1 MGWLAVKDRLPISAG
16 GAWMSG
22 AANIN
27 DVLEGHIVL
36 DLECLDRVYLNGY
49 VPNLQVGGQ
58 VVTYLTEH
66 LGNPLPSPALF
77 KQIGDR
83 FRDAVRSFA
92 EVNGIPVLRLNT
104 PDRSRWD
111 DRKVDHVRECIDKA
125 TEPGVV
131 AIVVAQEVQKVFMG
145 YKRPSLTGAPQ
156 FGFDKAD
163 RRVTVYYFYIRD
175 AAFGLGFI
183 KVCSY
188 FPYPAKIWLNGHEWA
203 KRQAARAGI
212 AFTELSNGFAA
223 CDDPAALQEICD
235 RLQPGTIEVFAQR
248 WLHRLP
254 MPFGPADQRA
264 GYWWE
269 ISMRQVEV
277 SRTLVFDAPRRAR
290 AFFEALIADNLD
302 IGRPANVEIIFNR
315 HIRRDTPGV
324 FRTAIDRP
332 VIGPDSG
339 GVVLNLFYKHSRIKQ
354 YLKDGRAMRIETVVN
369 SPRDLRCNA
378 RLPNLAELQDK
389 ARAINRRILDAERA
403 GQGTVLASPAFERIA
418 HPSVT
423 ADGRR
428 TPALRFGDPRVM
440 ALAGALCTTLL
451 AATGITNKSLRAL
464 MTGLLH
470 APYTPGQMTYD
481 LRRLRLAGM
490 IRRIEHANRY
500 TLTPDGIKTAVF
512 YTKLHNRLLRPLLAA
527 DQPQAPPELRAALRA
542 IDQHIGTYITRA
554 RLSPAA

>member
-1 MGWLAVKDRLPISAG
+1 MAQRIVTVNDILG
-16 GAWMSG
+16 GH
-22 AANIN
+22 
-27 DVLEGHIVL
+27 VVL
-36 DLECLDRVYLNGY
+36 DIECLDRVYLNAY
-49 VPNLQVGGQ
+49 VPVLQSSGQ
-58 VVTYLTEH
+58 VVAFMTRH
-66 LGNPLPSPALF
+66 LGMPIPSPALME
-77 KQIGDR
+77 KISAR
-83 FRDAVRSFA
+83 FRRAVESFA
-92 EVNGIPVLRLNT
+92 EANGIPWVRFGK
-104 PDRSRWD
+104 D
-111 DRKVDHVRECIDKA
+111 DRKADVMAPYLRTA
-125 TEPGVV
+125 AAASRSQV
-131 AIVVAQEVQKVFMG
+131 AAVGVAQEFQRVWVAYQ
-145 YKRPSLTGAPQ
+145 RDTDTAAPQ
-156 FGFDKAD
+156 YTFAKAD
-163 RRVTVYYFYIRD
+163 RRVTCYYFYLWD
-175 AAFGLGFI
+175 EDFGPAFI
-183 KVCSY
+183 KVCAY
-188 FPYPAKIWLNGHEWA
+188 FPYPAKIWVNGHEWA

-212 AFTELSNGFAA
+212 GYRELSNGFAG
-223 CDDPAALQEICD
+223 CDDPAGLQAICD

-254 MPFGPADQRA
+254 MPFGRTDQQA

-269 ISMRQVEV
+269 CSMRQVEV
-277 SRTLVFDAPRRAR
+277 SRTLVLDAPHRAR

-302 IGRPANVEIIFNR
+302 VGRPANVEIIFNR

-332 VIGPDSG
+332 VIGPDTG
-339 GVVLNLFYKHSRIKQ
+339 GVVLNLFYKHSRVKQ
-354 YLKDGRAMRIETVVN
+354 YLKDGRAMRIETVIN

-403 GQGTVLASPAFERIA
+403 GQGTILASPAFERIA

-481 LRRLRLAGM
+481 LRRLRLTGI
-490 IRRIEHANRY
+490 IRRIEHTNRY
-500 TLTPDGIKTAVF
+500 ALTPDGIKVAVF

-527 DQPQAPPELRAALRA
+527 DQPQAPAELRAALRT
-542 IDQHIGTYITRA
+542 IDQHTQHYITRA
-554 RLSPAA
+554 RLSRAA